1 VGAVPD
7 EMSMNELTQAQ
18 IDELKAALAGR
29 RDELKRLLE
38 TTREG
43 TRPVDL
49 DEPIGRL
56 TRMDAMQQQNMSVA
70 ARRSYDIRLRQID
83 QALGAIEQQRY
94 GLCRRC
100 EDPIGYARLTAR
112 PESPYCLECQDE
124 IDRKHA

>member
-1 VGAVPD
+1 
-7 EMSMNELTQAQ
+7 MSMNELTQAQ

>member
-1 VGAVPD
+1 
-7 EMSMNELTQAQ
+7 MNELTQAQ